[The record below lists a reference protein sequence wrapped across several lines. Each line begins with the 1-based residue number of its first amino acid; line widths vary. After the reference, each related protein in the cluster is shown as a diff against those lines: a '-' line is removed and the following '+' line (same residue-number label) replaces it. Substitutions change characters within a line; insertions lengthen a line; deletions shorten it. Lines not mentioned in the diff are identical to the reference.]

1 MLRSTLFAVS
11 FIYASA
17 LALPQISLGLPPR
30 NDRLPEIDRQ
40 CKEALDSVRN
50 QINESQAHAVFDSNS
65 ASRDISVILIHK
77 DNSKESWWRVENI
90 LKSKQYLISVGGQ
103 ILESC
108 HSFNNV
114 DICVEQSECF
124 RKVFIDKQGR
134 VRLVELHLAEPD
146 QLLN

>member
-17 LALPQISLGLPPR
+17 LVLSQISLGLPPR
-30 NDRLPEIDRQ
+30 NDRLPEIDSQ

-77 DNSKESWWRVENI
+77 DSSKESWWRVENI
-90 LKSKQYLISVGGQ
+90 LKSKQYLISIGGQ
-103 ILESC
+103 ILKSC
-108 HSFNNV
+108 KPFINV
-114 DICVEQSECF
+114 YICVEQSECF
-124 RKVFIDKQGR
+124 RRVFIDKQDR
-134 VRLVELHLAEPD
+134 VRLVELHLGEPD

>member
-11 FIYASA
+11 FIYTSA

-30 NDRLPEIDRQ
+30 NDRLTEIDRQ

-50 QINESQAHAVFDSNS
+50 QINESQTHAVFDSNS

-108 HSFNNV
+108 QPFNNV
-114 DICVEQSECF
+114 YICVEQSECF
-124 RKVFIDKQGR
+124 RRVFIDKQGR